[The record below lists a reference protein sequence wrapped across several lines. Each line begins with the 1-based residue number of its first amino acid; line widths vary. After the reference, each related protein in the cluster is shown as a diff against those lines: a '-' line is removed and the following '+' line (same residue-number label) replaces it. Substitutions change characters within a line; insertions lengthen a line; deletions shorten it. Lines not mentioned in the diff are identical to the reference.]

1 MQNISNQLF
10 DGFDLYKLT
19 QRKFIVVL
27 WVTLH
32 FIFLLVNDK
41 PILFQEWDAEDET
54 LPPLA
59 SLVPPAITASAMFE
73 PHE

>member
-1 MQNISNQLF
+1 M
-10 DGFDLYKLT
+10 
-19 QRKFIVVL
+19 L